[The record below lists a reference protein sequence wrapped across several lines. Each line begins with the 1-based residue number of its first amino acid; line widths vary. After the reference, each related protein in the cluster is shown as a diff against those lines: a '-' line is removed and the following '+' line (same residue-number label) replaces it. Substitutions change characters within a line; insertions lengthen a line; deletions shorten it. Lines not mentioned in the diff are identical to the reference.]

1 MGIYADERRRLAGN
15 RAGVLD
21 KLDRRLAVIDVDLE
35 RATRMLISG
44 ILDED
49 KGAAQ
54 IRELKSEQAAL
65 LVEREATAETVPDLT
80 VHPAVADSYLASL
93 DNLEAALRGPEGPQE
108 AEEFTA
114 VRDLVDSIIVT
125 PDGTRSTPVVEVVG
139 DLARLLAPP
148 GSSSGGKVVA
158 EEATELLCQA
168 ISACRIRPTIP
179 WLSLSVSHQGL
190 SFLLTWYHHS

>member
-21 KLDRRLAVIDVDLE
+21 KLDRRLAVIDSDLE

-54 IRELKSEQAAL
+54 IRELKSEQAPL
-65 LVEREATAETVPDLT
+65 LMEREATAEIVPDLT

-93 DNLEAALRGPEGPQE
+93 NNLEAALRGPEGPQE
-108 AEEFTA
+108 AEESTGG
-114 VRDLVDSIIVT
+114 RDLVDSIIVT

-139 DLARLLAPP
+139 DLARFLAPP
-148 GSSSGGKVVA
+148 ASSSGGKVVA
-158 EEATELLCQA
+158 EEGFEP
-168 ISACRIRPTIP
+168 PT
-179 WLSLSVSHQGL
+179 HGL
-190 SFLLTWYHHS
+190 

>member
-1 MGIYADERRRLAGN
+1 
-15 RAGVLD
+15 
-21 KLDRRLAVIDVDLE
+21 
-35 RATRMLISG
+35 MLISG

-108 AEEFTA
+108 AE
-114 VRDLVDSIIVT
+114 
-125 PDGTRSTPVVEVVG
+125 
-139 DLARLLAPP
+139 
-148 GSSSGGKVVA
+148 
-158 EEATELLCQA
+158 
-168 ISACRIRPTIP
+168 
-179 WLSLSVSHQGL
+179 
-190 SFLLTWYHHS
+190 